1 MNLSTKNVANFISDF
16 KLQQDDKTIYFNA
29 VLEYH
34 LPEEIK
40 KINSEVHIITS
51 DNLSTIYF
59 LNPEIEKLGLEDM
72 FDAKKEN
79 IHYQP
84 AIFTN

>member
-51 DNLSTIYF
+51 KERKHSLSTSYIY
-59 LNPEIEKLGLEDM
+59 KL
-72 FDAKKEN
+72 KK
-79 IHYQP
+79 I
-84 AIFTN
+84 IT